1 MRVQKRNWRTPE
13 KYQGK
18 LLPSK
23 SHRLSSRVLQVRR
36 RPQDPCWCAH
46 FSRAMIPVICDDLR
60 KYRSPL
66 SPISTRPDN
75 LCVII
80 AGSVDH
86 LKILE
91 SLKEFD
97 DKIASRGKLPA
108 SPRPWSSPVPPL
120 QQSVDKIVEFGADD
134 EDHGM
139 VLKS

>member
-1 MRVQKRNWRTPE
+1 
-13 KYQGK
+13 
-18 LLPSK
+18 
-23 SHRLSSRVLQVRR
+23 
-36 RPQDPCWCAH
+36 
-46 FSRAMIPVICDDLR
+46 MIPIICNDLR

-66 SPISTRPDN
+66 PHFPTRPDN